1 MKQTTILRQN
11 FKVTILTKFE
21 GVMTSYWY
29 YKDQAVEF
37 LDKYSDVD
45 EDFISGIVQAKL
57 GRSYEVIYVKT
68 K

>member
-1 MKQTTILRQN
+1 MKCTTDLRQN
-11 FKVTILTKFE
+11 FRVTILTRVE

-29 YKDQAVEF
+29 YKDQAVDF

-45 EDFISGIVQAKL
+45 QDFLSGVVQEKI
-57 GRSYEVIYVKT
+57 GRCYEVVYVKT

>member
-1 MKQTTILRQN
+1 MKQTTILRKN
-11 FKVTILTKFE
+11 FRVTILTKFE

-29 YKDQAVEF
+29 HRDQAVDF
-37 LDKYSDVD
+37 LEKYSGVD

-57 GRSYEVIYVKT
+57 GRSYEVIYYKT